1 MHCEN
6 SYLAVY
12 SDASVKGKSLEN
24 DIKLRK
30 PSVYIPR
37 PPGKS
42 DGPVRAE
49 GAEEPTGIVF

>member
-6 SYLAVY
+6 SYLAVR
-12 SDASVKGKSLEN
+12 DASAKGKSLEN

-30 PSVYIPR
+30 PSVSIPR
-37 PPGKS
+37 PPGKD

-49 GAEEPTGIVF
+49 GAEEPAGIVF